1 MAKYLIYDEPI
12 YSYYRDIIDFNIR
25 SRESI
30 TCKKLNAAINLN
42 IILCSACF
50 VEGFLEDR
58 GKLLLGYYQEI
69 YGEIDFKE
77 FELRKPKNVF
87 LNNIIEFLNR
97 RISQST
103 GIDNYNAIFELLTD
117 KSFKTDDTISP
128 FMEGINVLYQLRNVI
143 AHGRQIHFYEVDAYF
158 TDGME
163 EVYNGGYKKAETYL
177 MKKGLLS
184 DKIKD
189 VGSSQIY
196 FTNEI
201 ADHFNSLTIDFIEV
215 FDSFLEQHMLIWP
228 TLIEKLKQY
237 NEKHNTDLDM
247 NSYLRER
254 AISAY

>member
-1 MAKYLIYDEPI
+1 MAMYRIYDEPI
-12 YSYYRDIIDFNIR
+12 YSYYRDIIDFNIQ

-30 TCKKLNAAINLN
+30 TCRKLNAAINLN
-42 IILCSACF
+42 IILNSACF

-69 YGEIDFKE
+69 FQEVHFEE

-87 LNNIIEFLNR
+87 FNNVIEFLNR
-97 RISQST
+97 KISQST
-103 GIDNYNAIFELLTD
+103 GIDNYNTLFELLID

-128 FMEGINVLYQLRNVI
+128 FIEGINVLYQFRNVI

-158 TDGME
+158 TDGKE

-177 MKKGLLS
+177 IKKGLLS

-201 ADHFNSLTIDFIEV
+201 ADHFNSLATDFTKA
-215 FDSFLEQHMLIWP
+215 FDSFLEQHMLIGP
-228 TLIEKLKQY
+228 TLTEKLRQY
-237 NEKHNTDLDM
+237 NEKHDTDLDM
-247 NSYLRER
+247 KSFFRKR
-254 AISAY
+254 ATFPY